1 MNFFKRFLI
10 IPVLFLS
17 FGQVFSQVTILS
29 GPEKGSYYRFVSD
42 IATVLGEKNGM
53 KIVNK
58 TTEGS
63 AYNFKVLTNPSS
75 NYKFALIQSDY
86 LNLMIAED
94 KVNNTNKTG
103 SLKVVLELATEE
115 IHIIA
120 KKSSGLTKLQDLNKK
135 KLGIGNE
142 EQGSSATAKLMKDR
156 SKIGWYTYNVSFEEM
171 LKKISAGSIDAGL
184 IVGSAP
190 LNMLDIDPQV
200 MVGGIALLELTD
212 FNGWA
217 KYYENDTIHKG
228 EYKWLD
234 KDVPTFGV
242 RTLLIANESKMTDAD
257 KQAMASI
264 KSGVFLNLDLL
275 KKQGHPKWKTVILP
289 DDIPGVVPEEK
300 TRAAAAQAPA
310 STPAKETVTYR
321 VQIYSRKYKKDDQ
334 VQLNGKNYKA
344 FVYSYS
350 GAYRYT
356 VGDFTT
362 MAAATELQK
371 VCRQSGYPEAF
382 VVAFKNDVRSTDPA
396 LFK

>member
-1 MNFFKRFLI
+1 MNFNKPFLLI
-10 IPVLFLS
+10 AAICLS
-17 FGQVFSQVTILS
+17 FGQAFSQVTILS

-42 IATVLGEKNGM
+42 MATVLGEKNGI

-58 TTEGS
+58 STAGS

-75 NYKFALIQSDY
+75 NDKFALIQSDY
-86 LNLMIAED
+86 LNMMIAED
-94 KVNNTNKTG
+94 KFNNTNKTG

-120 KKSSGLTKLQDLNKK
+120 KKSSGLTKLQDLDKK

-228 EYKWLD
+228 DYKWLD

-242 RTLLIANESKMTDAD
+242 RTLLIANESKMTNAD

-289 DDIPGVVPEEK
+289 DDLPVTLEEK
-300 TRAAAAQAPA
+300 TGVAKTPEPA
-310 STPAKETVTYR
+310 TAGGKDVVSYR

-334 VQLNGKNYKA
+334 IEISGKSYKA

-356 VGDFTT
+356 VGEFATA
-362 MAAATELQK
+362 AAATEFQK

-382 VVAFKNDVRSTDPA
+382 VVAFKNNVRSTDPA

>member
-1 MNFFKRFLI
+1 MNFYKRVLL
-10 IPVLFLS
+10 IPVFFLS
-17 FGQVFSQVTILS
+17 LGQVFSQVTILS

-58 TTEGS
+58 TTAGS

-75 NYKFALIQSDY
+75 NDKFALIQSDY
-86 LNLMIAED
+86 LNMMIAED

-120 KKSSGLTKLQDLNKK
+120 KKSSGLTRLQDLDKK
-135 KLGIGNE
+135 KLGIGNA

-217 KYYENDTIHKG
+217 RYYENDTIHKG
-228 EYKWLD
+228 DYKWLD

-242 RTLLIANESKMTDAD
+242 RTLLIANESKMTNAD
-257 KQAMASI
+257 KQAMASV

-275 KKQGHPKWKTVILP
+275 KKQGHPKWKTVIPP
-289 DDIPGVVPEEK
+289 DDLPVAMEEK
-300 TRAAAAQAPA
+300 TVVARTPEPAPA
-310 STPAKETVTYR
+310 DGKDVVSYR
-321 VQIYSRKYKKDDQ
+321 VQIYSRKYRKDDQ
-334 VQLNGKNYKA
+334 IEMGGKSYKT

-356 VGDFTT
+356 VGEFTT
-362 MAAATELQK
+362 AAAATELQK

-382 VVAFKNDVRSTDPA
+382 VVAFKNNVRSTDPA

>member
-1 MNFFKRFLI
+1 MNFNKPFLLI
-10 IPVLFLS
+10 AAICLS
-17 FGQVFSQVTILS
+17 FGQAFSQVTILS

-42 IATVLGEKNGM
+42 MATVLGEKNGI

-58 TTEGS
+58 STAGS

-75 NYKFALIQSDY
+75 NDKFALIQSDY
-86 LNLMIAED
+86 LNMMIAED
-94 KVNNTNKTG
+94 KFNNTNKTG

-120 KKSSGLTKLQDLNKK
+120 KKSSGLTKLQDLDKK

-228 EYKWLD
+228 DYKWLD

-242 RTLLIANESKMTDAD
+242 RTLLIANESKMTNAD

-264 KSGVFLNLDLL
+264 KSGVFMNLDLL

-289 DDIPGVVPEEK
+289 DDLPVTLEEK
-300 TRAAAAQAPA
+300 TGVAKTPEPA
-310 STPAKETVTYR
+310 TADGKDVVSYR

-334 VQLNGKNYKA
+334 IEISGKSYKA

-356 VGDFTT
+356 VGEFATA
-362 MAAATELQK
+362 AAATEFQK

-382 VVAFKNDVRSTDPA
+382 VVAFRNNVRSTDPA

>member
-1 MNFFKRFLI
+1 MNFYKRFLLI
-10 IPVLFLS
+10 AVIFVS
-17 FGQVFSQVTILS
+17 SARVFSQVTILS
-29 GPEKGSYYRFVSD
+29 GPEKGSYFRFISD
-42 IATVLGEKNGM
+42 IATVLGEKNGV

-58 TTEGS
+58 PTAGS
-63 AYNFKVLTNPSS
+63 AYNFKVLTSPSS
-75 NYKFALIQSDY
+75 SDKFALIQSDY

-94 KVNNTNKTG
+94 KMNNTDKTG
-103 SLKVVLELATEE
+103 ALKVVLELATEE

-120 KKSSGLTKLQDLNKK
+120 KKSSGLTKIQDLNKK
-135 KLGIGNE
+135 KLGVGSQD
-142 EQGSSATAKLMKDR
+142 QGSSATARLMKDR
-156 SKIGWYTYNVSFEEM
+156 SQIGWYTYNVGFEEM

-184 IVGSAP
+184 IVGSSP

-200 MVGGIALLELTD
+200 MVGGISLLELTD

-242 RTLLIANESKMTDAD
+242 RTLLIANEAKMNDAD
-257 KQAMASI
+257 RQAMASI
-264 KSGVFLNLDLL
+264 KSGVFQNLDLL
-275 KKQGHPKWKTVILP
+275 KKQGHPKWKTVIPP
-289 DDIPGVVPEEK
+289 DDLPAVVQEEK
-300 TRAAAAQAPA
+300 TGAAAAQASTA
-310 STPAKETVTYR
+310 STSKETVSYR

-334 VQLNGKNYKA
+334 VELNGKTYKA

-362 MAAATELQK
+362 AAAAMEFQK
-371 VCRQSGYPEAF
+371 VCRKSGYPEAF

>member
-1 MNFFKRFLI
+1 MRSTKPFLLTAI
-10 IPVLFLS
+10 ILLLF
-17 FGQVFSQVTILS
+17 GRAFSQITILS

-42 IATVLGEKNGM
+42 ISAVLGEKKGI
-53 KIVNK
+53 KIINK
-58 TTEGS
+58 PTAGS

-75 NYKFALIQSDY
+75 NDKFALIQSDY

-94 KVNNTNKTG
+94 KFNNTNKTG

-120 KKSSGLTKLQDLNKK
+120 KKSSGLIKLQDLNKK

-156 SKIGWYTYNVSFEEM
+156 SKIGWYTYNISFEEM

-217 KYYENDTIHKG
+217 KYYENDTIYKG
-228 EYKWLD
+228 DYKWLD

-242 RTLLIANESKMTDAD
+242 RTLLIANESKMTNAD

-289 DDIPGVVPEEK
+289 DDLPVTLEEK
-300 TRAAAAQAPA
+300 TGVAKTPEPA
-310 STPAKETVTYR
+310 TAGGKDVVSYR
-321 VQIYSRKYKKDDQ
+321 VQIYSRKYKKDDLIE
-334 VQLNGKNYKA
+334 LNGKSYQA
-344 FVYSYS
+344 FVYSYL
-350 GAYRYT
+350 GAYRYA
-356 VGDFTT
+356 VGEFTT
-362 MAAATELQK
+362 LSAASELQK

-382 VVAFKNDVRSTDPA
+382 VAAFKNNIRSTDPA
-396 LFK
+396 LLK

>member
-1 MNFFKRFLI
+1 MKSIKPFLLIAI
-10 IPVLFLS
+10 ILLL
-17 FGQVFSQVTILS
+17 FGQAFSQVTILS

-42 IATVLGEKNGM
+42 IANVLGEKNGI

-58 TTEGS
+58 PTAGS

-75 NYKFALIQSDY
+75 NDKFALIQSDY
-86 LNLMIAED
+86 LNMMIAED
-94 KVNNTNKTG
+94 KFNNTNKTG

-120 KKSSGLTKLQDLNKK
+120 KKSSGLIKLQDLNKK

-156 SKIGWYTYNVSFEEM
+156 SKIGWYTYNISFEEM

-217 KYYENDTIHKG
+217 KYYENDTIYKG
-228 EYKWLD
+228 DYKWLD

-242 RTLLIANESKMTDAD
+242 RTLLIANESKMTNAD

-289 DDIPGVVPEEK
+289 DDLPVTLEEK
-300 TRAAAAQAPA
+300 TGVAKTPEPA
-310 STPAKETVTYR
+310 TAGGKDVVSYR
-321 VQIYSRKYKKDDQ
+321 VQIYSRKYKKDDLIE
-334 VQLNGKNYKA
+334 LNGKSYQA
-344 FVYSYS
+344 FVYSYL
-350 GAYRYT
+350 GAYRYA
-356 VGDFTT
+356 VGEFTT
-362 MAAATELQK
+362 LSAASELQK

-382 VVAFKNDVRSTDPA
+382 VAAFKNNIRSTDPA
-396 LFK
+396 LLK

>member
-1 MNFFKRFLI
+1 MNFYKRFLLL
-10 IPVLFLS
+10 PVMFLS
-17 FGQVFSQVTILS
+17 FGQLFSQVTILS
-29 GPEKGSYYRFVSD
+29 GPEKGSYYRFVND
-42 IATVLGEKNGM
+42 MATVLGEKSGV

-58 TTEGS
+58 STEGS

-75 NYKFALIQSDY
+75 NDRFALIQSDY
-86 LNLMIAED
+86 LNMMIAED

-120 KKSSGLTKLQDLNKK
+120 KKSSGLTKLQDLDKK
-135 KLGIGNE
+135 KLGIGNA

-200 MVGGIALLELTD
+200 MVGGISLLELTD

-217 KYYENDTIHKG
+217 KYYENDTIHSG
-228 EYKWLD
+228 DYKWLD

-242 RTLLIANESKMTDAD
+242 RTLLIANESKLTDAD
-257 KQAMASI
+257 KQAMALI

-289 DDIPGVVPEEK
+289 DNPPGVVLEEN
-300 TRAAAAQAPA
+300 TGAAAAQAPGA
-310 STPAKETVTYR
+310 TPAKETVTYR
-321 VQIYSRKYKKDDQ
+321 VQIYSRKYKKDDLIT
-334 VQLNGKNYKA
+334 LNGKSYQA
-344 FVYSYS
+344 FIYAYL
-350 GAYRYT
+350 GAYRYA
-356 VGDFTT
+356 VGEFPT
-362 MAAATELQK
+362 MSAALELQK
-371 VCRQSGYPEAF
+371 ICRQSGYPEAF
-382 VVAFKNDVRSTDPA
+382 VAAFKNNIRSTDPA